1 MSTDSYSRPESLD
14 TAKQLLARDPEAT
27 VVGGGQTLL
36 PLVREGVV
44 DLDHAVDIS
53 DVPELTRLDLD
64 AELVTIGSAVTYRD
78 LLDSEVGSYYPIIGD
93 TVEGIA
99 DRQVRAMGTVG
110 GALASGQT
118 ALDLI
123 PVLYCLDATV
133 VIGSADGTRRVD
145 VAELY
150 QNATLDEEIRGGRT
164 NFLGLAPVELDTEE
178 LIERVEIPVP
188 SSENRRGGDY
198 RKQTNVAGGWTVA
211 GVGTTVSLSPSG
223 DRIDSAR
230 VGLAA
235 VGETGATAPAVERAL
250 DGAPATQQTVDEAV
264 AHLDGDIDPQTTLS
278 SASYVQSVA
287 KTLISRSIR
296 AAIERAGG
304 TLS

>member
-53 DVPELTRLDLD
+53 DVPELIRLDLD
-64 AELVTIGSAVTYRD
+64 SEPVTIGSAVTYHD
-78 LLDSEVGSYYPIIGD
+78 LLDSEVGSRYPIIGD

-99 DRQVRAMGTVG
+99 DRQVRAMGTIG

-123 PVLYCLDATV
+123 PALYCLDATV
-133 VIGSADGTRRVD
+133 VIGSAEKTRRVD
-145 VAELY
+145 VTELY
-150 QNATLDEEIRGGRT
+150 HNATLDEEIRGGRT
-164 NFLGLAPVELDTEE
+164 NFLGLAPVELDAEE
-178 LIERVEIPVP
+178 LIERVEIPVS

-211 GVGTTVSLSPSG
+211 GVGTTVSLAPSG

-250 DGAPATQQTVDEAV
+250 DGAPATQQTVEEAV

-278 SASYVQSVA
+278 AASYVQSVA
-287 KTLISRSIR
+287 KTLTSRSIR